1 MRKKKKGSP
10 VKIVFFL
17 FICVIVLTTWGVS
30 MLFVKNTL
38 FPTEHF
44 IKRQMTNENGT
55 VATYLQNGKTTD
67 DDLVSGREALS
78 ETLGL
83 SMQYA
88 LAKDDEKAFLENYR
102 LLMTYFISGDGMVYW
117 KLTADGNAE
126 VTTNAT
132 VDDLRIIG
140 ALLDAHERWRNRAY
154 LMTGRKMFSY
164 LHENNQRSQLFVDY
178 FDAKLKVKSE
188 NVTLSYI
195 DIDVLAVMG
204 RYGELDSQVYQKTI
218 GLLQNIPDEQ
228 LFYPKLYSI
237 SSGKF
242 YYEDEINLLDQMLV
256 GIQRNKIGFQNDKIY
271 YFIKSEFKKN
281 GKLFGRYHRKNK
293 LPAVDYESPA
303 LYALAIQFALLQGD
317 QKFAE
322 SLYQRMIMFRNN
334 NRFSGYHGAYSI
346 DGKKDTHIF
355 DNLLPLIA
363 EVRMQKI
370 MDQ

>member
-1 MRKKKKGSP
+1 MRKKKQGSP
-10 VKIVFFL
+10 AQIAFFL
-17 FICVIVLTTWGVS
+17 FICASVLSTWGVS
-30 MLFVKNTL
+30 MLFAKNTL

-55 VATYLQNGKTTD
+55 VATYLQDGKTID
-67 DDLVSGREALS
+67 VDLVSGREALS

-102 LLMTYFISGDGMVYW
+102 LLMTYFISDDGMVYW
-117 KLTADGNAE
+117 KLTADGKAE

-140 ALLDAHERWRNRAY
+140 ALLVAHERWGNNSY
-154 LMTGRKMFSY
+154 LITGRKMFSY
-164 LHENNQRSQLFVDY
+164 LHENNQRSQLLVDY

-188 NVTLSYI
+188 NVSLSYI
-195 DIDVLAVMG
+195 DTDVLAEMG
-204 RYGELDSQVYQKTI
+204 RYDELDPQVYQKTI
-218 GLLQNIPDEQ
+218 SLLRTIPDDQ

-242 YYEDEINLLDQMLV
+242 YYDDEINLIDQMLI
-256 GIQRNKIGFQNDKIY
+256 GIQRNKIGIQSDKFY
-271 YFIKSEFKKN
+271 YFVKTEFKKN
-281 GKLFGRYHRKNK
+281 DKLFGRYHRKNK

-303 LYALAIQFALLQGD
+303 LYALAIQLALEQGD
-317 QKFAE
+317 QAFADL
-322 SLYQRMIMFRNN
+322 LYQRMIMFRDN
-334 NRFSGYHGAYSI
+334 NRFSKYYGAYSI
-346 DGKKDTHIF
+346 NGKKDTHIF
-355 DNLLPLIA
+355 DNLLPLLA
-363 EVRMQKI
+363 ELRMQKI